1 MCRHAHTLPL
11 LGYCFKSSCLVS
23 PLCRGGSLED
33 RLFPSEEGSRRLAKL
48 GFNSTPPPLLCF
60 ERVRIVRGAMRGL
73 HYLHTCFAGGKPLVL
88 HRDIKPAN
96 LLLSEQL
103 DVYVAD
109 FGLAKGAA
117 EQQGAAATHL
127 STVGVKGSASARP
140 GTTAP
145 LARP

>member
-1 MCRHAHTLPL
+1 M
-11 LGYCFKSSCLVS
+11 
-23 PLCRGGSLED
+23 
-33 RLFPSEEGSRRLAKL
+33 AKL

-117 EQQGAAATHL
+117 AQTGAAAATHL
-127 STVGVKGSASARP
+127 STAGVKGSTSPHLERHDATTPEALETDSTCALFCVTRSARFHGP
-140 GTTAP
+140 AAGAFGRP
-145 LARP
+145 LL